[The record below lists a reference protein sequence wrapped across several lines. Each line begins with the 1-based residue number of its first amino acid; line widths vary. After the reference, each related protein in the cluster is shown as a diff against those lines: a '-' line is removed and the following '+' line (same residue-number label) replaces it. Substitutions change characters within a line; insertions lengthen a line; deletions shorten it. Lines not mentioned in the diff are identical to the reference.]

1 MGTLINDIKYG
12 VRQLWKS
19 PGFTAVAV
27 LTLALGI
34 GANTAI
40 FSLMNAVK
48 FRSLPVSHPEQLHNL
63 KWVGDSTRGWVRNSY
78 IKRLANDQWGSDAFS
93 YENYCNMRD
102 HVKHVSDVMAMGR
115 VWGMV
120 VRTEQRMVK
129 AEGMLVSGNC
139 FQGWGLKP
147 QRGRLIEPVHDHQDT
162 EAVTVISY
170 DCWKNHFNQARDI
183 VGQIVVLNGASF
195 TVIGVLPQDFH
206 GPYMGTDIGFY
217 MTIATQPLVAP
228 HHTKGYEVMVRLKP
242 EISQEQALSE
252 LDVLY
257 YRAVY
262 AGVPA
267 EKQGMLRLEMED
279 ASHGRIRYRRSLARP
294 LPILMGMVG
303 IVLLLTCVNLAGL
316 LLARGT
322 ARQRDLSICQALGAG
337 RWRLMRQ
344 LLTETMLLAL
354 LGAVVGLLLATN
366 VKVGLSRLLWSSQT
380 TMNLSNN
387 WMVFGFT
394 LVLAVVTL
402 LLFGLL
408 PAFYTTH
415 SKFNGL
421 LKDRSSA
428 GGSRMRL
435 GRSLVVVQV
444 ALSLVLLT
452 GAGLLMRTLANLNNI
467 PISFNS
473 ENLLTFYLNPEVSG
487 YEGESLDNIH
497 QQVQSALLTLPG
509 VESVTNSQGLTLRQ
523 GTTILSLFAF
533 TMLPGKT
540 EPQPFSCKYKNVG
553 PAYLSSMGI
562 PLLRG
567 RDFTE
572 GDNKNAKRVVI
583 LNEHLSQV
591 LFGEQD
597 PVGHPFPFDKD
608 CQIVGVCSN
617 FKNAHIKEGEDSL
630 ALFPYDQNVEQIT
643 RLGYNVR
650 TRNAAQALIP
660 QILKTIAAIDRNLL
674 VEDIKTQ
681 NECIRDMT
689 RSERLFAL
697 LSCGFASIAVVLAC
711 LGLYGILAY
720 QVTRRTREIG
730 VRMALGASSCQI
742 LRPILRSGLLMALIG
757 VALGLPAIFAT
768 TRLIRS
774 RLWGIQPHDL
784 VNLIV
789 SALLLTAI
797 CVLAAWIPARR
808 AAKVDPMEALRYE

>member
-1 MGTLINDIKYG
+1 MSTLINDIRHGIRK
-12 VRQLWKS
+12 LWKN
-19 PGFTAVAV
+19 PIFTAVAV

-48 FRSLPVSHPEQLHNL
+48 IRSLPVSHPEQLHNL

-78 IKRLANDQWGSDAFS
+78 VKQLPNNQWSSDAFS
-93 YENYCNMRD
+93 QENYCNMRD
-102 HVKHVSDVMAMGR
+102 HATNVSDVMAMGR

-120 VRTEQRMVK
+120 VRTEQHMVK

-147 QRGRLIEPVHDHQDT
+147 QLGRLIEPDHDRQDA

-170 DCWKNHFNQARDI
+170 DCWKSHFYQARDI

-217 MTIATQPLVAP
+217 MPIATQPLVAP

-242 EISQEQALSE
+242 ETSQEQTLSE
-252 LDVLY
+252 LNVLY
-257 YRAVY
+257 YQAVY

-279 ASHGRIRYRRSLARP
+279 ASQGRVRYSHSLARP

-337 RWRLMRQ
+337 RWRLIRQ
-344 LLTETMLLAL
+344 LLTETLLLAL
-354 LGAVVGLLLATN
+354 LCAAVGLLLATN
-366 VKVGLSRLLWSSQT
+366 VKVTLSRLLWSSHT
-380 TMNLSNN
+380 TMNLSND

-394 LVLAVVTL
+394 MVLAVVTL

-408 PAFYTTH
+408 PAFYTTR
-415 SKFNGL
+415 SEFNAL

-428 GGSRMRL
+428 GSSRMRL

-444 ALSLVLLT
+444 VLSLVLLT

-467 PISFNS
+467 PIGFNS
-473 ENLLTFYLNPEVSG
+473 EKLLTFYLNPEVSG
-487 YEGESLDNIH
+487 YEGKSINNIH
-497 QQVQSALLTLPG
+497 QQVQSSMLALPG
-509 VESVTNSQGLTLRQ
+509 VESVTSSQGLALRQ
-523 GTTILSLFAF
+523 GSTILSMFAF
-533 TMLPGKT
+533 AMLSGKT
-540 EPQPFSCKYKNVG
+540 ESQPFSCKYKNVG
-553 PAYLSSMGI
+553 PGYLSTMGI
-562 PLLRG
+562 PLLKG

-572 GDNKNAKRVVI
+572 GDNQNAKRVVI
-583 LNEHLSQV
+583 LNEHLSQT
-591 LFGEQD
+591 LFGDQD
-597 PVGHPFPFDKD
+597 PVGRPFPFDED
-608 CQIVGVCSN
+608 CQIIGICSN
-617 FKNAHIKEGEDSL
+617 FKNVHIKEGYDAL
-630 ALFPYDQNVEQIT
+630 ALFPYDQNVKQIT

-650 TRNAAQALIP
+650 TRHTAQALIP

-689 RSERLFAL
+689 RSERLFAS
-697 LSCGFASIAVVLAC
+697 LSCGFAGIAVGLSC
-711 LGLYGILAY
+711 LGLYGLLAY
-720 QVTRRTREIG
+720 QVTRRTQEIG
-730 VRMALGASSCQI
+730 IRMALGASSRQV
-742 LRPILRSGLLMALIG
+742 LLPILRSGLIMVLIG
-757 VALGLPAIFAT
+757 VALGLPAVVAT

-774 RLWGIQPHDL
+774 RLWGIQPHDP
-784 VNLIV
+784 VTIIV
-789 SALLLTAI
+789 SVIILLVVAI
-797 CVLAAWIPARR
+797 IAAWIPAHR
-808 AAKVDPMEALRYE
+808 AARVDPMQALRYE